1 MIWNPAPARS
11 RPRLEHTRFRP
22 KKVRKFLTAD
32 DTSSRYLSTPFVVP
46 SATSA
51 VLSPFRHNGGA
62 TPRDAR
68 ARVSPILD
76 LHAAD
81 LNYPACSS
89 SPRPPDRRRRRRA
102 SFSSSDPPPPPA
114 DASASDPTTRCCP
127 RREAEA
133 RPSTVPSSTPPIPH
147 PHHTTTVVD
156 RCAAGCVRAR
166 GGGGGSGR
174 EGEAGDDAS
183 DCGAVA
189 KCGGPR
195 YWQAAGR
202 RVRVGRTKRRHHDD
216 GLLLELVIPF
226 ALFHC
231 AVACVSA
238 FGRRSGQPRNFFCR
252 RNTT

>member
-89 SPRPPDRRRRRRA
+89 SPRPPARWRRRRA
-102 SFSSSDPPPPPA
+102 SFSSSDPPPPPP
-114 DASASDPTTRCCP
+114 PT
-127 RREAEA
+127 
-133 RPSTVPSSTPPIPH
+133 RPPPIQPRAAARAERRRR
-147 PHHTTTVVD
+147 D
-156 RCAAGCVRAR
+156 RRPYRRPPPPSPIPIIRRRWWTDVRRGACAR
-166 GGGGGSGR
+166 GGGGGGVGEKARRVTTPPTAGR
-174 EGEAGDDAS
+174 S
-183 DCGAVA
+183 
-189 KCGGPR
+189 R
-195 YWQAAGR
+195 NAAGR
-202 RVRVGRTKRRHHDD
+202 DIGRQRGDVSGSVGRNDD
-216 GLLLELVIPF
+216 TMMMD
-226 ALFHC
+226 
-231 AVACVSA
+231 
-238 FGRRSGQPRNFFCR
+238 FCSS
-252 RNTT
+252 